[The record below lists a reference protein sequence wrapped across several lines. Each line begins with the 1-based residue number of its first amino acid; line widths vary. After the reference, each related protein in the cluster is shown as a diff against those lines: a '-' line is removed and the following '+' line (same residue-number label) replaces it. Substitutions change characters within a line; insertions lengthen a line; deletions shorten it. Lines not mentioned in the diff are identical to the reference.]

1 MKFGLRYYF
10 HPTPKN
16 IKKIADAFLVAV
28 GGGGALATL
37 SDFHPALGTGL
48 TLTAIFA
55 KLISN
60 FFGTVENTK
69 S

>member
-37 SDFHPALGTGL
+37 SDFHPTLSTGL

-60 FFGTVENTK
+60 FFTSTGNTK
-69 S
+69 N